1 MRTRNTLT
9 PAITIALAAVALS
22 MLGAPPA
29 AAHTPGPVLGVQY
42 DLMAVDNLN
51 LHGVVVDHDRPVWGD
66 HIRNAAGG
74 AFATATERNL
84 SASQTFFGAGPGI
97 RHDTGSLEV
106 YAHALFGYRRDSGRI
121 GRFGGSESG
130 FDTRFSGGIDYP
142 LGPGYSMRADAA
154 YGGNVHVTAG
164 MAFRF

>member
-66 HIRNAAGG
+66 HIRNAASQRRVRHRDRTQPVGQPDVLRGRTRHPPRHRLVGG
-74 AFATATERNL
+74 LRPRAVRIP
-84 SASQTFFGAGPGI
+84 Q
-97 RHDTGSLEV
+97 
-106 YAHALFGYRRDSGRI
+106 ALGKDRTLRR
-121 GRFGGSESG
+121 
-130 FDTRFSGGIDYP
+130 
-142 LGPGYSMRADAA
+142 
-154 YGGNVHVTAG
+154 
-164 MAFRF
+164 